1 MRSKINEISLQ
12 FIGKLPKSLKY
23 FKLII
28 ESENSIKIPD
38 ISIFSSYFMKNLE
51 IFKFWLFCPGLENY
65 QCFLLKRPQIK
76 TLHLGIPLLIKNSQE
91 IPFECI
97 NLQNFSTNVNENEQ
111 SLKNFFRKHQNLR
124 VVSLFFKIKE
134 IKTFEII
141 QEVIKLSFLTKI
153 SINFDED
160 ASFSDKLLSDL
171 LKVFFNE
178 NDQLI
183 NLITLEIQIK
193 K

>member
-1 MRSKINEISLQ
+1 
-12 FIGKLPKSLKY
+12 
-23 FKLII
+23 
-28 ESENSIKIPD
+28 
-38 ISIFSSYFMKNLE
+38 MKNLE